1 MPPDPFAARRSNFF
15 TRPFR
20 RTAAD
25 FRDPERPVWKK
36 LGLAFVL
43 LFMAMTLP
51 LLGVVAYSLLLI
63 PSAPGGAELQRET
76 AANPSI
82 VRAADGSVLTQFE
95 RRNRI
100 TLPLD
105 SISQPFLDALLVIE
119 DRRFYEHKGVDF
131 RRTVRA
137 GMRTAGGRMEGGS
150 TLTQQLARN
159 LYPDDIGRSVSIRRK
174 LMELIVARRIERSH
188 TKDQILS
195 AYVNT
200 VPFLYNAFGVEMAA
214 RTYFDTHASELD
226 AVQAATLVGMLKGT
240 SLYNPVRNPDRARE
254 RRNLVLA
261 QLARHGRIDPAELES
276 LQARPLGLEFERQ
289 DGPGS
294 ENPHFT
300 RYVREWL
307 TAWADRHGYDLYT
320 SGLTIH
326 TTLDPAIQRLAE
338 AAARQ
343 RGEQLQA
350 VAERE
355 WAGGDGRS
363 FGAFWARHAG
373 LERRLLRNTDAFR
386 EAVAAGRP
394 EQAVLDSLRGNR
406 PFADSIRAQMT
417 RLEIGFVALEP
428 RTGFVKAWV
437 GSRDFSRTPYDHVW
451 QARRQPGS
459 TFKPFVYAAALR
471 RGFLPGDT
479 FVDEQVD
486 IRIDRNRVW
495 RPANAGGAYTGQPMT
510 LTEGLA
516 YSKNTV
522 TAQLMMEVG
531 PAYVAQLARDSG
543 IRESRLEANP
553 ALALGT
559 SEVTLL
565 EMTAGYATF
574 AAGGTYRPPVPVSRV
589 EDMHGRVVAEFAS
602 AGERVVPQD
611 VAQVLV
617 HMMRGVIDR
626 GTGRRIR
633 AEFGVTKDVAGKTG
647 TSQNGAD
654 GWFLM
659 MHPDLVAGAWV
670 GFPEPTVTFR
680 TSQWGQGSRNALL
693 VVGDFFRDAQGLIS
707 DARFETPARYQDPES
722 IWSRARNWWDGMF
735 ADQEGPGQL
744 PDLDDDLFQS
754 GFEYEPADL
763 EGLDPDAEVY
773 SDRDP
778 GLAALE
784 AERRR
789 EEARE
794 RGEPVDEPED
804 DPAAATPDA
813 PYEERSAVQRLYERE
828 GQSLEQD
835 VQRARQGQGS
845 PPGQSG
851 AAPGRSGQAPG
862 QTGSPGNSG
871 NAPGRSGGPNPA
883 PAGGTPPPDGASE
896 G

>member
-1 MPPDPFAARRSNFF
+1 MPPDPYAARRSNPL

-25 FRDPERPVWKK
+25 FRDPELPVWRKV
-36 LGLAFVL
+36 GLAFVL

-51 LLGVVAYSLLLI
+51 LLGVVAYALLLI
-63 PSAPGGAELQRET
+63 PGAPGGAELQRET

-95 RRNRI
+95 RSNRV

-105 SISQPFLDALLVIE
+105 SIAQPFLDALLVVE

-131 RRTVRA
+131 RRTLRA

-261 QLARHGRIDPAELES
+261 QMARHGRIDPAELES

-355 WAGGDGRS
+355 WAGGDGRP
-363 FGAFWARHAG
+363 FGAFWARHAR
-373 LERRLLRNTDAFR
+373 LEERALIRQQTPSAT
-386 EAVAAGRP
+386 AVANGTDEAP
-394 EQAVLDSLRGNR
+394 CSTPSAPTP
-406 PFADSIRAQMT
+406 PFATPSARSMT

-428 RTGFVKAWV
+428 RTGYVKAWV
-437 GSRDFSRTPYDHVW
+437 GSRDYEPRP
-451 QARRQPGS
+451 
-459 TFKPFVYAAALR
+459 LR
-471 RGFLPGDT
+471 PR
-479 FVDEQVD
+479 
-486 IRIDRNRVW
+486 
-495 RPANAGGAYTGQPMT
+495 
-510 LTEGLA
+510 
-516 YSKNTV
+516 
-522 TAQLMMEVG
+522 
-531 PAYVAQLARDSG
+531 
-543 IRESRLEANP
+543 
-553 ALALGT
+553 
-559 SEVTLL
+559 
-565 EMTAGYATF
+565 
-574 AAGGTYRPPVPVSRV
+574 
-589 EDMHGRVVAEFAS
+589 
-602 AGERVVPQD
+602 
-611 VAQVLV
+611 
-617 HMMRGVIDR
+617 
-626 GTGRRIR
+626 
-633 AEFGVTKDVAGKTG
+633 
-647 TSQNGAD
+647 
-654 GWFLM
+654 
-659 MHPDLVAGAWV
+659 VAGAPAAGLHV
-670 GFPEPTVTFR
+670 QAVRLRRRAPARVPARRHLRGRAGGHPDRPEPRV
-680 TSQWGQGSRNALL
+680 A
-693 VVGDFFRDAQGLIS
+693 
-707 DARFETPARYQDPES
+707 ARQRRAAPTPA
-722 IWSRARNWWDGMF
+722 SR
-735 ADQEGPGQL
+735 
-744 PDLDDDLFQS
+744 
-754 GFEYEPADL
+754 
-763 EGLDPDAEVY
+763 
-773 SDRDP
+773 
-778 GLAALE
+778 
-784 AERRR
+784 
-789 EEARE
+789 
-794 RGEPVDEPED
+794 
-804 DPAAATPDA
+804 
-813 PYEERSAVQRLYERE
+813 
-828 GQSLEQD
+828 
-835 VQRARQGQGS
+835 
-845 PPGQSG
+845 
-851 AAPGRSGQAPG
+851 
-862 QTGSPGNSG
+862 
-871 NAPGRSGGPNPA
+871 
-883 PAGGTPPPDGASE
+883 
-896 G
+896 